1 MSAAS
6 WSCAVLSAASAWV
19 SWRFVEAVLIGA
31 LFCAWASDCCAC
43 WIETAAA
50 ARSVAE
56 RPPLSVASFA
66 FATERFA
73 FAIAR
78 LDATVLESATASVWP
93 AVTLS
98 PTATLTVLTSHVLL
112 PLAPLDELDE
122 LEAVD
127 DTSWGWLPKASP

>member
-6 WSCAVLSAASAWV
+6 WSWAFFRVVSAWL
-19 SWRFVEAVLIGA
+19 SWRLDDAVVIGA
-31 LFCAWASDCCAC
+31 FCCACASDCWAC
-43 WIETAAA
+43 WIERAAA

-56 RPPLSVASFA
+56 SPPLSVASFA
-66 FATERFA
+66 FATARFA

-98 PTATLTVLTSHVLL
+98 PTATLTDLTSHVLL
-112 PLAPLDELDE
+112 PPAPLDVLDE
-122 LEAVD
+122 LEVVD
-127 DTSWGWLPKASP
+127 ATSCGWLPKARP